1 MKYKLLILFSVIF
14 ALIALSGAASVST
27 IHTEIPESSTS
38 GFSFTPSA
46 PACVYENETFDVNVS
61 IAHSGYNNYSIAAYF
76 GADNDT
82 GLSPLFYY
90 DNHNSTNGT
99 FSIAVTAPSECEN
112 IYGYIDGY
120 ALNSTGH
127 KVSYTSS
134 ITINVSRPIVLSAT
148 IQNTDPVPI
157 YNITLTYTITHGTSS
172 KVLPPSH
179 IAKIN
184 GNSVYKDNITVPKA
198 SIYSGKNTLTVT
210 TNNPVITLKGKSS
223 VVFYNGKAPN
233 YDWVYYIA
241 AVAVAFAIFL
251 IVASGRRNTV
261 RVPKW
266 KRSKSSKKVQKA
278 QKTK

>member
-14 ALIALSGAASVST
+14 ALIALSGAASASS
-27 IHTEIPESSTS
+27 IYTEIPEASAS
-38 GFSFTPSA
+38 GFSFTPSV
-46 PACVYENETFDVNVS
+46 PACVYENESFNVNLS
-61 IAHSGYNNYSIAAYF
+61 IAHPGYHNYSIAAYF
-76 GADNDT
+76 GAVNDT
-82 GLSPLFYY
+82 GLSPLFHY
-90 DNHNSTNGT
+90 DKSANGV

-112 IYGYIDGY
+112 IYGYINGY
-120 ALNSTGH
+120 AIDNSTGH
-127 KVSYTSS
+127 QVSYTSS

-148 IQNTDPVPI
+148 VQNSDPVPI

-179 IAKIN
+179 VAKIN
-184 GNSVYKDNITVPKA
+184 GNSVYKDNITVPVA
-198 SIYSGKNTLTVT
+198 SVYKGKNTLTVT
-210 TNNPVITLKGKSS
+210 TNNPVITLKGKPSL
-223 VVFYNGKAPN
+223 VFYNGKAPN

-266 KRSKSSKKVQKA
+266 KRSKSSKKVQKT

>member
-1 MKYKLLILFSVIF
+1 METPE
-14 ALIALSGAASVST
+14 LSPSN
-27 IHTEIPESSTS
+27 
-38 GFSFTPSA
+38 FSFTPSA
-46 PACVYENETFDVNVS
+46 PACVYENETFDVNLS
-61 IAHSGYNNYSIAAYF
+61 MAHSGYHNYSVAAYF
-76 GADNDT
+76 GAVNDT

-90 DNHNSTNGT
+90 DKSANGV
-99 FSIAVTAPSECEN
+99 FSIAITAPSECEN

-127 KVSYTSS
+127 EVSHTSI
-134 ITINVSRPIVLSAT
+134 ITVNVSRPVVLNAT
-148 IQNTDPVPI
+148 VKNSDPVPI

-172 KVLPPSH
+172 KTLPPSY
-179 IAKIN
+179 IAKID
-184 GNSVYKDNITVPKA
+184 GNSIYKDNITVPVA
-198 SIYSGKNTLTVT
+198 SVYKGKNTLTVT
-210 TNNPVITLKGKSS
+210 TNNPVITLNGKSS
-223 VVFYNGKAPN
+223 VVFYNGNKPN

>member
-1 MKYKLLILFSVIF
+1 MFSVIF
-14 ALIALSGAASVST
+14 ALIALSGVASVSN
-27 IHTEIPESSTS
+27 IHTEIPEASPSN
-38 GFSFTPSA
+38 FSFTPSA
-46 PACVYENETFDVNVS
+46 PACVYENETFDVNLS
-61 IAHSGYNNYSIAAYF
+61 LAHSGYHNYSVAAYF
-76 GADNDT
+76 GAVNDT
-82 GLSPLFYY
+82 GLSPLFDY
-90 DNHNSTNGT
+90 NKSTNGT

-120 ALNSTGH
+120 AINSTGH

-148 IQNTDPVPI
+148 VQNSDPVPI

-179 IAKIN
+179 VAKIN
-184 GNSVYKDNITVPKA
+184 GNSVYKDNITVPVA
-198 SIYSGKNTLTVT
+198 SVYKGKNTLTVT
-210 TNNPVITLKGKSS
+210 TNNPVITLQGKSS
-223 VVFYNGKAPN
+223 IVFYNGKAPN

-266 KRSKSSKKVQKA
+266 KRSKSSKKTQKA